1 MATKAVAKRRTRT
14 VYVRRAARRAKNM
27 TIPLA
32 IVAGFAPTAMFALEG
47 FQIPGSEGGIKE
59 AAHRLTMR
67 MTGYEWK
74 GGGFSWAQLME
85 GWTPLILGVVA
96 HKAANRFG
104 INRMLGRMGVPLL
117 RI

>member
-1 MATKAVAKRRTRT
+1 MATKAIARRTRT
-14 VYVRRAARRAKNM
+14 VYVKRVGHRAKHM

-32 IVAGFAPTAMFALEG
+32 VVAGVAPTLAFAYQG
-47 FQIPGSEGGIKE
+47 FMLPGGEGGPVE
-59 AAHRLTMR
+59 AAHRITMR

-74 GGGFSWAQLME
+74 NGNFSWSQLAQ
-85 GWTPLILGVVA
+85 GWGPLLLGAMA

-104 INRMLGRMGVPLL
+104 LNRAIAKAGIPLL